1 MELNI
6 VERDGNRHREQKREE
21 GGGGWKK
28 KKRKKNKGPEISVD
42 IYYEI

>member
-21 GGGGWKK
+21 GGKKK
-28 KKRKKNKGPEISVD
+28 KKRGPESSVD
-42 IYYEI
+42 IY